1 MSLVQSEIN
10 RLGYTIEQQRNII
23 TMVSTERD
31 NAWNAISV
39 LQSNNDALQINND
52 ALQSNN
58 DALQSSNDA
67 LQKQI
72 DEYLNRYGKLD

>member
-31 NAWNAISV
+31 NVKVERDNARKE
-39 LQSNNDALQINND
+39 LE
-52 ALQSNN
+52 
-58 DALQSSNDA
+58 
-67 LQKQI
+67 
-72 DEYLNRYGKLD
+72 EYKRRFGKLN